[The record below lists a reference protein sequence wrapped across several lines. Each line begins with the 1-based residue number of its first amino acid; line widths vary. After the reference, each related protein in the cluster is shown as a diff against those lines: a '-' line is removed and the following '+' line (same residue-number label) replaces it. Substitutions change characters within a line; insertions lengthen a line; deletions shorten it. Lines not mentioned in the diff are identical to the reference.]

1 MHAVLITGQP
11 GLSLGAN
18 YPRLL
23 WYHYTRLSPI
33 ITRAQSFLPS
43 TRLATRDSASVT
55 GPVRFNERDRA
66 EDATIGSFSVSLL
79 ARVGESRPE

>member
-43 TRLATRDSASVT
+43 TRLATREVT

-79 ARVGESRPE
+79 VRIGESRPE

>member
-43 TRLATRDSASVT
+43 TRLAIREVT

-79 ARVGESRPE
+79 VRIGESRPE

>member
-1 MHAVLITGQP
+1 MLREDNKFGMHAALSRHGAP
-11 GLSLGAN
+11 KGLYPWARII
-18 YPRLL
+18 PRLL

-43 TRLATRDSASVT
+43 ARLAATASVT

-66 EDATIGSFSVSLL
+66 RK
-79 ARVGESRPE
+79 ARR